1 MFLEISEGIF
11 HPDFLVE
18 LRQLASDAKVNLVS
32 TVNFLKEFSPTLG
45 RPHLDTLNGSSFSNM
60 KEIRFSSASGI
71 WRASKSIAYQLGN
84 LA

>member
-1 MFLEISEGIF
+1 MSNRYPKRLT
-11 HPDFLVE
+11 
-18 LRQLASDAKVNLVS
+18 SDKTGEVGVNLVS